1 MVWRDPAKPRF
12 HLLYVTEVIEL
23 LRELFR
29 PTSGDETILPRDE
42 TVSRF
47 GAEMRKQPLVMTAKT
62 AGSVGIQNGD
72 SQMRTLSFILALAFV
87 VAGSSLAGS
96 SEAGLPGIGTFAYNG
111 SPIAA
116 SAAQAI
122 VVAAR

>member
-1 MVWRDPAKPRF
+1 MTD
-12 HLLYVTEVIEL
+12 VIEL
-23 LRELFR
+23 FRQLFL
-29 PTSGDETILPRDE
+29 PTRGDETILPRDE

-47 GAEMRKQPLVMTAKT
+47 GAEMRKQPLVISLTAKT
-62 AGSVGIQNGD
+62 AGSAGIQNGD

-87 VAGSSLAGS
+87 VAGSSVAGS
-96 SEAGLPGIGTFAYNG
+96 SEAGLPGIGTFAYAG

-122 VVAAR
+122 VVAVR